1 MEEKLM
7 LMMNT
12 YQQELANEQAKRIQA
27 EADLQLSRKETQVAR
42 EEANQLQ
49 LKLDGLE
56 AGDND
61 E

>member
-1 MEEKLM
+1 VEEKLM

>member
-1 MEEKLM
+1 M

>member
-1 MEEKLM
+1 VEEKLM

-56 AGDND
+56 GDDND